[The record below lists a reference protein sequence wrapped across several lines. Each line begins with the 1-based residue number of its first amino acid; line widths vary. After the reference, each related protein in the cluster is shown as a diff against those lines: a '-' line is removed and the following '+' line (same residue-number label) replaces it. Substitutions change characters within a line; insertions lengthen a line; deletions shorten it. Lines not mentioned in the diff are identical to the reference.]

1 MKRASSILLSL
12 VLVLGLAA
20 CGDTGGDEGSDSGP
34 TTTEAGAGEETTGTT
49 DGGDPDTTGGGA
61 VGVDAIENAEV
72 AEYCRQ
78 VEAFIEEY
86 ADALADPYGNPDMAM
101 EMVGPAGDLLDAVAA
116 IDTTELSR
124 DDVAA
129 LNACAQQLTDAQAQG

>member
-49 DGGDPDTTGGGA
+49 DEGDPA
-61 VGVDAIENAEV
+61 
-72 AEYCRQ
+72 
-78 VEAFIEEY
+78 
-86 ADALADPYGNPDMAM
+86 
-101 EMVGPAGDLLDAVAA
+101 
-116 IDTTELSR
+116 
-124 DDVAA
+124 VAA